1 MRKRFIGIAE
11 LKEILAAEQI
21 SEYRYN
27 ICESAKVN
35 FVDGFTIK
43 EFLSRYSISYIE
55 DGKSYWVGEFAD
67 EDDAC
72 RFFLY
77 LMADSGVEPNEIGL
91 FKYIMAEDFE
101 VLIKE
106 ALERRNDDF

>member
-21 SEYRYN
+21 SEYRYD

-35 FVDGFTIK
+35 IVDGFTIK
-43 EFLSRYSISYIE
+43 ESLSGYTISSVE
-55 DGKSYWVGEFAD
+55 DSKSYWIGEFAD
-67 EDDAC
+67 ENDAC

-77 LMADSGVEPNEIGL
+77 LIADSGVEPNETGL

-101 VLIKE
+101 VLIKG
-106 ALERRNDDF
+106 ALDLI